1 MCRALTS
8 DLSGCDD
15 ASVSENT
22 TSGAQAESS
31 RLAERLKALLAEGA
45 ERSKELSSGG
55 SLTGV
60 LRAINGAS
68 RQDLELVALFA
79 ITGFVQEEAHESTAS
94 RVEAQGAFDEWIEGG
109 GMDLSD
115 LENFPPARR
124 ARPRGEEQAA
134 PQEVA
139 VRPAQKCTRVHSR

>member
-8 DLSGCDD
+8 DRSGCDD

-22 TSGAQAESS
+22 TNGAQAS
-31 RLAERLKALLAEGA
+31 RVAERLKALLAEGA

-55 SLTGV
+55 SLAGV

-79 ITGFVQEEAHESTAS
+79 ITGFIQEEAHESTAS
-94 RVEAQGAFDEWIEGG
+94 RLEGQGAFNDWVEGG
-109 GMDLSD
+109 GLDLSD
-115 LENFPPARR
+115 LEMFPQHGVPS
-124 ARPRGEEQAA
+124 RGE
-134 PQEVA
+134 
-139 VRPAQKCTRVHSR
+139 AQKMSGPWWDFGRSTVD